1 MPRVSRAE
9 AQSHR
14 QQITEASARLFKER
28 GINGVSVADLMGA
41 AGLTHGGF
49 YGHFESKDALAGVAV
64 AHAFEQSAERWR
76 KRIASQPDDAA
87 GRALIVDRFLSA
99 PSLKEVGL
107 GCPSVSLAADVA
119 REPATAPIRM
129 AYGDGLE
136 ALVAILSGV
145 EDGPDAAAQRRA
157 ALADYATMAGALMLA
172 RATEGTPLSAEFLA
186 AARERLLRAPP
197 PASARATAPAPA
209 PARERAPEQP
219 RERAGARKT
228 RKA

>member
-76 KRIASQPDDAA
+76 KRVASQPDDAS
-87 GRALIVDRFLSA
+87 GRALIVDKFLSA
-99 PSLKEVGL
+99 ASIKEVGL
-107 GCPSVSLAADVA
+107 GCPSVSLASDVA
-119 REPATAPIRM
+119 REPADATIRM
-129 AYGDGLE
+129 AYQDGLE
-136 ALVAILSGV
+136 QLLRILSEI
-145 EDGPDAAAQRRA
+145 EDAPDAAARRRA

-172 RATEGTPLSAEFLA
+172 RATDGAPMAAEFLA
-186 AARERLLRAPP
+186 AARERLLRAST
-197 PASARATAPAPA
+197 PAATPVRKRATPSTPS
-209 PARERAPEQP
+209 
-219 RERAGARKT
+219 